1 MTSLIRS
8 SLNSA
13 VSVCLSRAMALGLVL
28 TLALFAACRTGAP
41 EASDTSPV
49 MRASHGT
56 DLVGRPDATN
66 FNVTFKWTGAESG
79 RDGWFVWRQGSD
91 NRRWDSFLNG
101 LKQLKGGDF
110 SLEQGFARSGNTS
123 ALDVTGCH
131 WFAPMDGNVKMF
143 CGKGD
148 AGGELEIGLR
158 FLDFGTVT
166 QVLPTREIAG
176 RHADCYAL
184 GGGQP
189 LSTLCVDL
197 ATRVPLKF
205 QVLKSGRVTESIEAV
220 TISEDD
226 TSFVPTTALPV
237 NADIGSEA
245 LFPISDLRL
254 PSTAG
259 VN

>member
-1 MTSLIRS
+1 MTSLIRL
-8 SLNSA
+8 SLNS
-13 VSVCLSRAMALGLVL
+13 VCPPRVVRTAALVL
-28 TLALFAACRTGAP
+28 IGALALFAACGKGGG
-41 EASDTSPV
+41 EISDASPI
-49 MRASHGT
+49 MRASKGGE
-56 DLVGRPDATN
+56 LIGRPDITN
-66 FNVTFKWTGAESG
+66 FDVTFKWTGGESG

-91 NRRWDSFLNG
+91 NRRWDWFLNG
-101 LKQLKGGDF
+101 LQHLRGGDF
-110 SLEQGFARSGNTS
+110 SLQRGVANSGNTS
-123 ALDVTGCH
+123 AIDVVGCN
-131 WFAPMDGNVKMF
+131 WFAPTDGNVKMA
-143 CGKGD
+143 CVNGD
-148 AGGELEIGLR
+148 TGGELEIGLH
-158 FLDFGTVT
+158 FLDFATVT